1 MTQSE
6 SVFHKGLTPGN
17 GNFETLVMS
26 SILHGS
32 LLLAVCNFEWLFSSF
47 LFVFLF
53 FFGEESWQYLT
64 WRSDRTSLF
73 VVSVR
78 KFLMEND
85 VCEPN
90 LEQPRS
96 SSPVFV
102 FCRFTSLQYSQF
114 RLCKGLQEYW
124 HFFWQISTPHT
135 NSPEFFWILPKFQ
148 AK

>member
-1 MTQSE
+1 MAILRLWWCPAFCMVLYFSPFATS
-6 SVFHKGLTPGN
+6 N
-17 GNFETLVMS
+17 GYF
-26 SILHGS
+26 
-32 LLLAVCNFEWLFSSF
+32 LLFCLFF
-47 LFVFLF
+47 C

-64 WRSDRTSLF
+64 WWSDRTSLF